1 MTRSSRAPH
10 GRSWPRGP
18 PGRPRGRSSIRAVR
32 PAIGGC
38 DVRTG
43 SDALLV
49 WREGGVYVFL
59 VVELPSDRRLEQAEL
74 AIERRLPLG
83 RSDRLQVLERSPQTA
98 RHLRRAG
105 ARESNLVKGEPDV
118 PVPAD
123 GAGPRGH
130 ALWQGSGARQ
140 KGVGSWL

>member
-18 PGRPRGRSSIRAVR
+18 PGRPRGRFSFRAVR

-59 VVELPSDRRLEQAEL
+59 VELPSDRRLEQVEL
-74 AIERRLPLG
+74 TIERRLPLG

-105 ARESNLVKGEPDV
+105 ARESNLVEGEPDV

-123 GAGPRGH
+123 GAGHEPEL
-130 ALWQGSGARQ
+130 AL
-140 KGVGSWL
+140 GVVVPA

>member
-1 MTRSSRAPH
+1 
-10 GRSWPRGP
+10 
-18 PGRPRGRSSIRAVR
+18 
-32 PAIGGC
+32 
-38 DVRTG
+38 
-43 SDALLV
+43 LLV

-59 VVELPSDRRLEQAEL
+59 VELPSDRRLEQVEL

-98 RHLRRAG
+98 RYLRRAG
-105 ARESNLVKGEPDV
+105 ARESNLVEGEPDV